1 MLVVG
6 GGGGDVTV
14 FPPPQAARK
23 RKGKSRM
30 HVGQYASLTIRR
42 ERWECKVTIC
52 NLVGRMSVYQR
63 GFPVLWSSNE
73 NKVKQV
79 LTHWQGGT

>member
-1 MLVVG
+1 MVVV

-73 NKVKQV
+73 DRSSKF
-79 LTHWQGGT
+79 